1 MAVNINIIKVLSSEA
16 ARITREMKALETRR
30 RTGAL
35 NASIRVTY
43 IPNKGYTVNALNY
56 GAFQDQGTYMSKQAT
71 PVSIRVWPHYK
82 PKTKRNGRGITPLH
96 FTDPLKALDSKN
108 MINVIKP
115 LLIKDAVNEIKNQ
128 IRKI

>member
-1 MAVNINIIKVLSSEA
+1 MAVNINIVKVLSSEA

-43 IPNKGYTVNALNY
+43 IPNQGYTVNALNY

-71 PVSIRVWPHYK
+71 PVSKVVWPLYRA
-82 PKTKRNGRGITPLH
+82 KTNRTGRGITPLH
-96 FTDPLKALDSKN
+96 FTDPLKALDPKN
-108 MINVIKP
+108 IISLVKP
-115 LLIKDAVNEIKNQ
+115 FVIKDAVNEIKNQ